1 MGNYVEPESNPASPY
16 SHHCL
21 KCTHTVP
28 PSLAIFEP
36 AELPPFRYSASLSRS
51 WTPYFRHTRSRL
63 PPPSLSLL

>member
-36 AELPPFRYSASLSRS
+36 AELPPLPVF
-51 WTPYFRHTRSRL
+51 RL
-63 PPPSLSLL
+63 PVAFLDTLLPPHPQPAPSA